1 MILFKISVLIFI
13 LGLTSPAFVIS
24 VPVKKDD
31 KLVLSPFE
39 LVKLMMQDSRIKRSN
54 LTSDYELKRKD
65 HLRKRPNQYEQEV
78 SSSTEE
84 FCYNLEESPADD
96 EGPLSRRKIWSRWSK
111 WAACSASCGGGA
123 AVRRRRCVAGRC
135 AEGELEEQRRAC
147 AMAPCPGATA
157 DYD

>member
-1 MILFKISVLIFI
+1 MGDPRRDAPLVPAHIF
-13 LGLTSPAFVIS
+13 LPKLRSSGLT
-24 VPVKKDD
+24 
-31 KLVLSPFE
+31 
-39 LVKLMMQDSRIKRSN
+39 
-54 LTSDYELKRKD
+54 LTD
-65 HLRKRPNQYEQEV
+65 EV
-78 SSSTEE
+78 SPT
-84 FCYNLEESPADD
+84 ATDD